1 MPGLLYLIGEG
12 RAVARVAR
20 RLSGSPGREFSRCLE
35 ACLALCNELPEEALG
50 CFDFDI
56 YAHPGWQ
63 AVRREAREALRQNGW
78 DSIRS
83 HAEELRDDCWERVH
97 GYPKK

>member
-1 MPGLLYLIGEG
+1 
-12 RAVARVAR
+12 
-20 RLSGSPGREFSRCLE
+20 
-35 ACLALCNELPEEALG
+35 ALCREPAGAALG
-50 CFDFDI
+50 GSDCSI
-56 YAHPGWQ
+56 YAQLGWQ

-97 GYPKK
+97 GYPKKWKRRPSGRLFVA